1 MPDPPVG
8 RIGYAIDAD
17 LTEIG
22 FRGNESAGT
31 GAREIHCNN
40 CRIWFDHKLGGC
52 PDCGW
57 ERPGFSKAIRTGQ
70 LNRQLYEQAGLRP
83 VSGDFRA

>member
-8 RIGYAIDAD
+8 RISYLLDGGGLGRQVEDSKS
-17 LTEIG
+17 EICCG
-22 FRGNESAGT
+22 E
-31 GAREIHCNN
+31 
-40 CRIWFDHKLGGC
+40 CRKWFDGRLGGC

-57 ERPGFSKAIRTGQ
+57 ERPGFSKPIRTSQ